1 MLFRSHVRLTT
12 QPIEEAPNP
21 EHVRQVMRMFPAER
35 MAMFSTDFP
44 HWDGD
49 TPDFTAASFPPEIRA
64 RVMGLTACELYGLD
78 PAGTGVTRATP
89 HVGHAPSATVPG
101 GALGGYE

>member
-1 MLFRSHVRLTT
+1 
-12 QPIEEAPNP
+12 
-21 EHVRQVMRMFPAER
+21 MRMFPAER

-49 TPDFTAASFPPEIRA
+49 TPDFTAASFPPEMRA

-78 PAGTGVTRATP
+78 PAGTGVTHAVARP
-89 HVGHAPSATVPG
+89 VPAPSVTSAPS
-101 GALGGYE
+101 ALGGYE